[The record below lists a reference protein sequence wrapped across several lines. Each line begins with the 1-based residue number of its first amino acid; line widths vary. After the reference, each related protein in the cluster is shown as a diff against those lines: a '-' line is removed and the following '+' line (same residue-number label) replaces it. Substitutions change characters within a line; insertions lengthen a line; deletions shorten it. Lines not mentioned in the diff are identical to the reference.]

1 MFLRKFRIKFILI
14 DIAIS
19 GVMACLFIYFIYERL
34 IDWLIH
40 YPINAVITVAF
51 TSCHTLWWTIEK
63 TVYSDVDSVGKPRIS
78 HRQIS
83 YDSVRLVQDTEVI

>member
-1 MFLRKFRIKFILI
+1 
-14 DIAIS
+14 
-19 GVMACLFIYFIYERL
+19 MACLFIYFIYDRL

-40 YPINAVITVAF
+40 YPINAVVTVVF
-51 TSCHTLWWTIEK
+51 TICHTLWWT
-63 TVYSDVDSVGKPRIS
+63 TATLVYPDGDSVGKPRIR